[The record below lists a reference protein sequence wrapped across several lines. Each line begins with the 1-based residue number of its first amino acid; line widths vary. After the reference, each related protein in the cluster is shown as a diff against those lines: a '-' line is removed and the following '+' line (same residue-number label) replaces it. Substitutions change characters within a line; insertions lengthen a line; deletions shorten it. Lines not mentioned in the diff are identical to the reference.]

1 MRKFIVVIVCLA
13 LVGFGLMY
21 FFLPEK
27 TTPHLTQ
34 FFSKQH
40 KEVQRI
46 QDWLSYQQQQQLLLV
61 DVLTPVSPKQQSA
74 YVDYIKQKIELNQQN
89 IQRLKLSHYQ
99 SKAFKELQ
107 QLEIHALEQW
117 NDLFQTHIVDA
128 YAEQQH
134 FVEIPAEEYQQIH
147 TEARYALQQQEIL
160 ILKQLQHMLEVNSPY
175 LSDIDPDLLGDW
187 THYQLMQH
195 EIHPVISEWLKT
207 EVNTPPPSRQEAMQ
221 ELRIYKRFQPRT
233 DEYKYIM
240 SLQTQLWHT
249 EHPSSNLVKTTT
261 SVTEFEMDQEILVP
275 EDEPQA
281 EQIKKLIQQQHA
293 HVSQML
299 SIQLNQA
306 FLKKA

>member
-27 TTPHLTQ
+27 MTPHLTQ

-299 SIQLNQA
+299 SMQLNQA